1 MPNSINPLRELTT
14 VRYCI
19 SWLTE
24 RCLLNAFYWRQK
36 QKAVNH
42 ASYLRPA
49 SLPPFILSSATT
61 NTQHYMMW
69 LLDTT
74 SLALSAFFD
83 ENTPYYAILSH
94 TWGPEEVSFQD
105 IQGPHERILN
115 KAGYKKIKEC
125 CAKALEAGFKY
136 VWIDTCCIDKTNSVE
151 LSEAI
156 NSMFRWY
163 QNSATCYA
171 YLADVTPNNS
181 PFGASR
187 WFTRGWTLQELI
199 APNDVLFFDSY
210 WNEIGSRESLRGVI
224 ERVTGVP
231 QPVLINGSLHGHC
244 IAEIMSWAGRRET
257 TRLEDRAY
265 SLLGLF
271 GVSMPLIYGEG
282 EQAFKRLQLEI
293 MKSSTDHSLFAWT
306 AQVGAPQGEGVLAT
320 SPDEF
325 RNVGGILRSVPTLG
339 TPAYEMTNR
348 GLRITLPCSKIKGS
362 KRGLFA
368 HLNCK
373 VDGFED
379 RLVGIRLREVRDEDG
394 QYLGQFFRA
403 GHDTIF
409 QDPAS
414 WTRNPKSTSLY
425 IIQPKSFLTQPRT
438 LFSKAAASPSCSL
451 DYSNL
456 LNAGYILEAYS
467 MGSRYDFSRVRHQE
481 ISRIIFRLG
490 DLPGAP
496 WPMIIFFKQPD
507 KAARIWVALYPFERK
522 IWALIDGSIDE
533 KDTPE
538 LILKDQRLDEANKR
552 WDGGDIVEHT
562 LTNTIF
568 ESETVS
574 LTVKRAII
582 LDQPGF
588 MMKVAVWGNNHEYY
602 LGPRPKKRLLPLRML
617 LEAH

>member
-1 MPNSINPLRELTT
+1 
-14 VRYCI
+14 
-19 SWLTE
+19 
-24 RCLLNAFYWRQK
+24 
-36 QKAVNH
+36 
-42 ASYLRPA
+42 
-49 SLPPFILSSATT
+49 
-61 NTQHYMMW
+61 MMW
-69 LLDTT
+69 LLDTA

-105 IQGPHERILN
+105 IQGPHERIFN

-136 VWIDTCCIDKTNSVE
+136 AWIDTCCIDKTNSVE

-171 YLADVTPNNS
+171 YLADVMPKDS
-181 PFGASR
+181 PFGGSR
-187 WFTRGWTLQELI
+187 WFKRGWTLQELI
-199 APNDVLFFDSY
+199 APNDVLFFDRY
-210 WNEIGSRESLRGVI
+210 WNEIGSRESLRGDI

-231 QPVLINGSLHGHC
+231 QPVLISGSLHGHC

-282 EQAFKRLQLEI
+282 KQAFQRLQLEI

-306 AQVGAPQGEGVLAT
+306 ADENFELAQVGAPRRGLGVLAT

-325 RNVGGILRSVPTLG
+325 RNVGGTLRSIPTLD

-348 GLRITLPCSKIKGS
+348 GLRITLQCSKINVS
-362 KRGLFA
+362 NHSLFA

-373 VDGFED
+373 LEPLDD
-379 RLVGIRLREVRDEDG
+379 RLVGIRLREVRKDG

-403 GHDTIF
+403 WHHTIY
-409 QDPAS
+409 QDPAP
-414 WTRNPKSTSLY
+414 WTRNPTSISLY

-438 LFSKAAASPSCSL
+438 LFPKAPASQNCSL
-451 DYSNL
+451 DYSDL
-456 LNAGYILEAYS
+456 FKAGYVLEAYS
-467 MGSRYDFSRVRHQE
+467 IESESEFSRVRHQGK
-481 ISRIIFRLG
+481 SRIFFRLG
-490 DLPGAP
+490 DFGGTP
-496 WPMIIFFKQPD
+496 WPMVIFFKHPD
-507 KAARIWVALYPFERK
+507 KAARVWVALHPFESK

-538 LILKDQRLDEANKR
+538 FILKDQRLDEVNKR
-552 WDGGDIVEHT
+552 WDGGEIVEHT
-562 LTNTIF
+562 LTNNTIF
-568 ESETVS
+568 ESEMVS

-588 MMKVAVWGNNHEYY
+588 MMQVAVWGNNQEYY
-602 LGPRPKKRLLPLRML
+602 LGPRPEKRLLPLREL
-617 LEAH
+617 LAVSKFPADRLFAVIVKVA

>member
-1 MPNSINPLRELTT
+1 
-14 VRYCI
+14 
-19 SWLTE
+19 
-24 RCLLNAFYWRQK
+24 
-36 QKAVNH
+36 
-42 ASYLRPA
+42 
-49 SLPPFILSSATT
+49 
-61 NTQHYMMW
+61 MW

-125 CAKALEAGFKY
+125 CAKALEAGFEY

-171 YLADVTPNNS
+171 YLADVTPNDS
-181 PFGASR
+181 PFGTSR
-187 WFTRGWTLQELI
+187 WFKRGWTLQELI
-199 APNDVLFFDSY
+199 APIDVLFFDLY
-210 WNEIGSRESLRGVI
+210 WNEIGSRESLRGDI
-224 ERVTGVP
+224 ESVTGVP

-306 AQVGAPQGEGVLAT
+306 SKETFQGGGVLAT

-325 RNVGGILRSVPTLG
+325 RIVGGILRSVPTLG

-348 GLRITLPCSKIKGS
+348 GLRITLPCSKIKGLS
-362 KRGLFA
+362 HQLFA

-373 VDGFED
+373 VDGFDD
-379 RLVGIRLREVRDEDG
+379 RLVGIYLTEARDEDG
-394 QYLGQFFRA
+394 QYLGQFFRTWR
-403 GHDTIF
+403 HTIY
-409 QDPAS
+409 QDPA
-414 WTRNPKSTSLY
+414 
-425 IIQPKSFLTQPRT
+425 
-438 LFSKAAASPSCSL
+438 
-451 DYSNL
+451 
-456 LNAGYILEAYS
+456 
-467 MGSRYDFSRVRHQE
+467 
-481 ISRIIFRLG
+481 
-490 DLPGAP
+490 PG
-496 WPMIIFFKQPD
+496 
-507 KAARIWVALYPFERK
+507 LK
-522 IWALIDGSIDE
+522 I
-533 KDTPE
+533 
-538 LILKDQRLDEANKR
+538 
-552 WDGGDIVEHT
+552 
-562 LTNTIF
+562 
-568 ESETVS
+568 
-574 LTVKRAII
+574 
-582 LDQPGF
+582 
-588 MMKVAVWGNNHEYY
+588 
-602 LGPRPKKRLLPLRML
+602 PRPIHCILSSLIPF
-617 LEAH
+617 